1 MDEAFLGLA
10 LARLHQM
17 ISTRGGGRAFKGGEE
32 GEDEDVLQD
41 EQNEMWDYGY
51 L

>member
-17 ISTRGGGRAFKGGEE
+17 IGTRGGGRAFKGGEE
-32 GEDEDVLQD
+32 EGEDVLQD